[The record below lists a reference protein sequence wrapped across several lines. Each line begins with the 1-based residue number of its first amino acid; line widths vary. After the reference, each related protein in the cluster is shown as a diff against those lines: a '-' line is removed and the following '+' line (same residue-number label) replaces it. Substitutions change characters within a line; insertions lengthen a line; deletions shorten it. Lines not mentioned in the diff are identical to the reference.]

1 MVNKV
6 GIIGMGALG
15 ILYGDLLTK
24 GLGKENVGFIL
35 DDKRQLKYEKDGVYC
50 NNELCDFKI
59 INYKN
64 HEPLDLIILSVKAT
78 ALNES
83 IEIIKPF
90 VKEGTIIISLLNGV
104 ISEEKLI
111 DVFGLDKV
119 IYCVAQGMD
128 AVKLENKL
136 SYISKG
142 FLFVGITEES
152 MKPKLDSLIETFE
165 KCLIPYVVEENILRR
180 IWSKFMFN
188 VGINQVVMVSE
199 GTYEIVQ
206 KEGKERQLMIK
217 AMQEAMAVSNAKGID
232 LNENDLNQYLKVCDS
247 LDPSSMPSMRQDG
260 LAKRK
265 TEKDLFSKTVIELG
279 DMYNIET
286 PINDELYKLI
296 SEIEANYYND

>member
-1 MVNKV
+1 
-6 GIIGMGALG
+6 
-15 ILYGDLLTK
+15 
-24 GLGKENVGFIL
+24 
-35 DDKRQLKYEKDGVYC
+35 
-50 NNELCDFKI
+50 
-59 INYKN
+59 
-64 HEPLDLIILSVKAT
+64 
-78 ALNES
+78 
-83 IEIIKPF
+83 
-90 VKEGTIIISLLNGV
+90 
-104 ISEEKLI
+104 
-111 DVFGLDKV
+111 
-119 IYCVAQGMD
+119 
-128 AVKLENKL
+128 
-136 SYISKG
+136 
-142 FLFVGITEES
+142 
-152 MKPKLDSLIETFE
+152 
-165 KCLIPYVVEENILRR
+165 
-180 IWSKFMFN
+180 MFN

-247 LDPSSMPSMRQDG
+247 LDPRSMPSMRQDG